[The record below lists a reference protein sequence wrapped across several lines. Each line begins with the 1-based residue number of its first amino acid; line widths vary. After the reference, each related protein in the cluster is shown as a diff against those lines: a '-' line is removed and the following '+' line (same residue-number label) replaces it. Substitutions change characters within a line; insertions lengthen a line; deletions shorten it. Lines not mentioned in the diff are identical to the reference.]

1 VVFKTTAIDH
11 SAIPPRWKS
20 RQTSRDPNS
29 PQRLDDGRRRCRLF
43 RPIRAKSVQARSFS
57 RGAVSLQVSS
67 PSIATPAEP
76 IAIVSLGLT
85 SLKFA

>member
-1 VVFKTTAIDH
+1 VKISPEFARSK
-11 SAIPPRWKS
+11 
-20 RQTSRDPNS
+20 NS